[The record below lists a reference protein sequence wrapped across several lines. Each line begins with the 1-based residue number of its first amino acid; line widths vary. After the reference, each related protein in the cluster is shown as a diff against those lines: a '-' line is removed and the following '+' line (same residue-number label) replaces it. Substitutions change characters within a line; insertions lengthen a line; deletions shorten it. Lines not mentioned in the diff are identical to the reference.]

1 MILLLKRL
9 LNSKKLKDATSSM
22 HRDLLAGRNTE
33 VVSLTKYATSK
44 IWGCNAYLPNGIR
57 KEGEIEFVF

>member
-1 MILLLKRL
+1 
-9 LNSKKLKDATSSM
+9 M

-33 VVSLTKYATSK
+33 VVSLTKYVVDQSK

-57 KEGEIEFVF
+57 EVSEKLNLFFKIKFAKI